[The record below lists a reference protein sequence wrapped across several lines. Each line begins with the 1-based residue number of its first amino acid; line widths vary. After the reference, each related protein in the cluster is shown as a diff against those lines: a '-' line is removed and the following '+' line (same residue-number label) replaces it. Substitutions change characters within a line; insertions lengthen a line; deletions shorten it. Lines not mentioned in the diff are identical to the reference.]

1 MGFDELQRHWRTE
14 VSQPLDSLQKEQ
26 LQHHVRQRC
35 ATLERG
41 VRRRDLLEIAAVPV
55 LLIWVGIAWPRVSTT
70 WLSITGTVLLCVW
83 AISVA
88 MILLRLRHQPQIL
101 CDVPSEDFIRQKLR
115 WCDSQLRLL
124 KNVSWWYV
132 LPPLVAALLLLLG
145 KAEPHKLPRLAF
157 TWLSMVAFAIF
168 VVRLNQ
174 RAADRHFASLRDEL
188 NQLLKG
194 LLI

>member
-1 MGFDELQRHWRTE
+1 MGFDDLQRQWRTE
-14 VSQPLDSLQKEQ
+14 VNQPLSSLQRER

-35 ATLERG
+35 VTLERG
-41 VRRRDLLEIAAVPV
+41 VCRRDVLEIAAVPV
-55 LLIWVGIAWPRVSTT
+55 LLIWVGIAWPKVITT
-70 WLSITGTVLLCVW
+70 WLSMTGTVLLCVW

-88 MILLRLRHQPQIL
+88 AILLRMRHQPQVM
-101 CDVPSEDFIRQKLR
+101 CDAPSEEFIRQKLR

-124 KNVSWWYV
+124 KSVAWWYV
-132 LPPLVAALLLLLG
+132 LPPLVAALLLLWG

-157 TWLSMVAFAIF
+157 IWLSMVAFGFF

-174 RAADRHFASLRDEL
+174 RAADKHFASLRDDL

-194 LLI
+194 F